1 MLLPNAAQKLLK
13 CYLFTVSGTSLL
25 GQPAAQ
31 MCPVTPL
38 PAARP
43 AFPAV
48 PRPCLGD
55 SLPLHIQHRVGIA
68 ASQRDDVILSIAGQA
83 PLVLPVDGQGCA
95 RTREQSRCSR
105 LPLAP

>member
-1 MLLPNAAQKLLK
+1 
-13 CYLFTVSGTSLL
+13 
-25 GQPAAQ
+25 

-68 ASQRDDVILSIAGQA
+68 ASQRDDVILSIAGTGAACLAGGRARMRADAGTIEMFA
-83 PLVLPVDGQGCA
+83 PSPG
-95 RTREQSRCSR
+95 SI
-105 LPLAP
+105 APAHRVSYSTID